1 MTNLLTDS
9 PDSPENNKPEDN
21 EPNAI
26 ATPEGDLELPP
37 DQPLSPNEPTPTR
50 PRGDEPHSIEPLRKA
65 LD

>member
-1 MTNLLTDS
+1 MSTRPTDL
-9 PDSPENNKPEDN
+9 PEDN
-21 EPNAI
+21 EPNTI
-26 ATPEGDLELPP
+26 ATPEGDLEFPP